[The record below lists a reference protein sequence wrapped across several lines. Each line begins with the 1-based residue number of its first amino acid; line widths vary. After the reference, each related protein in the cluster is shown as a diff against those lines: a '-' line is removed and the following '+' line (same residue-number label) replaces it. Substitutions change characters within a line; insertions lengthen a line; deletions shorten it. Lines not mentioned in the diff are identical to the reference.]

1 MKIRKVRQAL
11 EADNCDIQTLST
23 IKAPAFLHQCDAVFA
38 VNIQLGIRHD
48 SDNRHLSQLLNHVN
62 TRLQQGHIAT
72 EFIDNNPLDPL
83 AILRRHELNRSID
96 RGKDASL
103 INIRH

>member
-11 EADNCDIQTLST
+11 EADNCDVQTLSA
-23 IKAPAFLHQCDAVFA
+23 IKAPAFLHQCHTVFA

-48 SDNRHLSQLLNHVN
+48 SDNRHLGQLLNHVN
-62 TRLQQGHIAT
+62 TRLQQGYIAA
-72 EFIDNNPLDPL
+72 EFIDNNTLNPL
-83 AILRRHELNRSID
+83 AILRWHELNRSID
-96 RGKDASL
+96 RGKDTSL

>member
-11 EADNCDIQTLST
+11 EADNCDIQTLSA
-23 IKAPAFLHQCDAVFA
+23 IKAPALLHQCDTVFA

-48 SDNRHLSQLLNHVN
+48 SDNWHLSQLFNHVN
-62 TRLQQGHIAT
+62 TGLQEGYIAA

-83 AILRRHELNRSID
+83 AIFGRHELNRSVD

>member
-1 MKIRKVRQAL
+1 MKIRKVGQTL
-11 EADNCDIQTLST
+11 EADNCDIQTLSA
-23 IKAPAFLHQCDAVFA
+23 IKAPALLHQCHTVFA

-48 SDNRHLSQLLNHVN
+48 SDNRHLGQLLNHIN
-62 TRLQQGHIAT
+62 AGLQQGHIAT
-72 EFIDNNPLDPL
+72 EFIDNNTLDPL
-83 AILRRHELNRSID
+83 AVLRRHELNRSVD

>member
-11 EADNCDIQTLST
+11 EADNCDIQTLSA
-23 IKAPAFLHQCDAVFA
+23 IKAPALLHQCDTVFA

-48 SDNRHLSQLLNHVN
+48 SDDRHLSQPLNHVN
-62 TRLQQGHIAT
+62 TRLQEGYIAT
-72 EFIDNNPLDPL
+72 EFIDNNTLDPL
-83 AILRRHELNRSID
+83 AVLRRHELNRSVD

-103 INIRH
+103 INISH